1 MTTQATSALPSY
13 TFADLQGVSVFITG
27 GGSGIGAAL
36 TEGFLQQGAKV
47 AFVQR
52 TDASEFCDAMEAK
65 YGVRPLFILCDII
78 DIDALKA
85 ALQQAVDAH
94 GTIKVLINNAAVDNR
109 HRLQDYDPADW
120 DQSLNVNLRPHFFT
134 AQWVA
139 AGMKAL
145 GGGSIINFSSISY
158 LMGNAGYPAY
168 VAAKAG
174 ITGLTRGLARE
185 LGRDNIRVNA
195 LLPGW
200 VMTERQKELWVTPQA
215 LDEHLARQCLNQLLQ
230 PEDMIAPSLF
240 LASDASRAMT
250 GQALVVDG
258 GVVVTG

>member
-1 MTTQATSALPSY
+1 MTTQLSTAMPAY
-13 TFADLQGVSVFITG
+13 TFADLREASVFITG

-52 TDASEFCDAMEAK
+52 TDANEFCDAMEAK

-78 DIDALKA
+78 DIDALNA
-85 ALQQAVDAH
+85 ALQQAVEAH
-94 GTIKVLINNAAVDNR
+94 GIIKVLINNAAVDNR
-109 HRLQDYDPADW
+109 HSLQDYTVADW

-139 AGMKAL
+139 AGMKTL
-145 GGGSIINFSSISY
+145 GGGSIINLSSISY

-185 LGRDNIRVNA
+185 LGVDNIRVNA

-200 VMTERQKELWVTPQA
+200 VMTERQKALWVTPEA
-215 LDEHLARQCLNQLLQ
+215 LDEHISKQCLKSLLQ

-240 LASDASRAMT
+240 LASEASRAMT

>member
-1 MTTQATSALPSY
+1 MTTQTSSALPSY
-13 TFADLQGVSVFITG
+13 TFADLQGASVFITG

-78 DIDALKA
+78 DIAALKV

-120 DQSLNVNLRPHFFT
+120 DQSLN
-134 AQWVA
+134 
-139 AGMKAL
+139 
-145 GGGSIINFSSISY
+145 
-158 LMGNAGYPAY
+158 
-168 VAAKAG
+168 
-174 ITGLTRGLARE
+174 
-185 LGRDNIRVNA
+185 
-195 LLPGW
+195 
-200 VMTERQKELWVTPQA
+200 
-215 LDEHLARQCLNQLLQ
+215 
-230 PEDMIAPSLF
+230 
-240 LASDASRAMT
+240 
-250 GQALVVDG
+250 
-258 GVVVTG
+258 